1 MLTRSTIFLFM
12 AWSVGALA
20 EPLAEPLRGQE
31 VNSDVKIPPPRELA
45 AATPAISGMF
55 IGASTLFAADGQRFG
70 EVVTQAS
77 LGRLSEG
84 ETRDQLGDFMTS
96 LLVRAGIVAFDS
108 PRATL
113 ASSGEK
119 SGDGSWPAWTG
130 PTPMAL
136 SVSRTGRAASVR
148 RR

>member
-1 MLTRSTIFLFM
+1 MLTRSIIFLSM
-12 AWSVGALA
+12 ASCVVALT

-45 AATPAISGMF
+45 AAAPAISGMF
-55 IGASTLFAADGQRFG
+55 MGASTLFAPDGQRFG
-70 EVVTQAS
+70 EAVTQAS

-96 LLVRAGIVAFDS
+96 LLVRAGIVTFDS
-108 PRATL
+108 PRAAL

-119 SGDGSWPAWTG
+119 SHDGSWPAWTG